1 MKYFLF
7 FLFFSALLFQSCGNR
22 DLLID
27 KSLIQDYSDKHPF
40 PGRPYFAHFRNGDRN
55 LFYIAA
61 FHEKQPSSKT
71 FELITKAFQKHRLDC
86 VIVEGIPFNKGE
98 SPKEVIDL
106 VRRTS
111 KDNSY
116 EYGEAAFT
124 ILKATER
131 KIPFYGAEGP
141 AEELKGM
148 LKIGDRDRYIVDAI
162 EKLVNR
168 YKSVLIVYGS
178 AHLATQRRALEA
190 AFGKPVLL
198 SENIE

>member
-1 MKYFLF
+1 MKYLLLF
-7 FLFFSALLFQSCGNR
+7 FLLCALLFQSCGSR

-27 KSLIQDYSDKHPF
+27 KSLIQENSDKHPF

-55 LFYIAA
+55 LFFIAA
-61 FHEKQPSSKT
+61 FHEKQASSKT
-71 FELITKAFQKHRLDC
+71 FELITNAFQKHRLDC

-98 SPKEVIDL
+98 SPKEIVDL

-111 KDNSY
+111 KNDYY

-131 KIPFYGAEGP
+131 KIPFYGAEAP
-141 AEELKGM
+141 AGELKGT
-148 LKIGDRDRYIVDAI
+148 LKIGDRDRYIVAAI

-168 YKSVLIVYGS
+168 YKSVLIVYGN
-178 AHLATQRRALEA
+178 AHLATQRRALEG
-190 AFGKPVLL
+190 AFGKPVLV